1 MRSSLSERGDDLSIR
16 GKIIVLVLALEL
28 VLTVVVGTLFIDQHY
43 KGNDELAKR
52 IATNLRNNFIDD
64 STTIQEKYS
73 ARIEGFVK
81 SSPVIIYAFA
91 NKNRINLATH
101 LEQRI
106 NSLKQ
111 DQPFNSINFI
121 QADGTIFYHTADEKR
136 IGQNVSHIPFVRDSL
151 RDKKPLSGL
160 VLALGG
166 LNYRFSY
173 PVYHADNYIGMVVFI
188 VDATHSLDMISKN
201 FEIQWGILINK
212 ENILPETE
220 RQMMVS
226 NGDLLIKSSG
236 ELFNNIPFL
245 ERISQSA
252 PLAVLKSTASYHRK
266 LYTLPLENYAGTPIG
281 EIVTVLDVSKRL
293 HEFKVSLWNVGLVV
307 LAVFI
312 VTSCVLFQGIGFFL
326 KKVKESQHQLED
338 TVNQRT
344 QQLKETNQR
353 LSEEIV
359 QHELTQKNLESLSV
373 KDALTGLY
381 NRRKFNDQYEIEW
394 NAALRDS
401 RVLSLIMIDIDCF
414 KPYNDKYGHLAGD
427 EALKVVAETIKK
439 NVTRPRDCVA
449 RYGGEEFICIL
460 PETSM
465 DATIHVAEV
474 IRKSVEELNYIHE
487 FSTASSVITVSIG
500 LISAV
505 PEKIQAKEELIDLA
519 DKALYRAKSAGRN
532 CIKAC

>member
-1 MRSSLSERGDDLSIR
+1 MRCSQSERGEILSIR
-16 GKIIVLVLALEL
+16 GKIIALVLALEL
-28 VLTVVVGTLFIDQHY
+28 VLTVVVGTLFINQHY

-64 STTIQEKYS
+64 STTIQAKYS

-81 SSPVIIYAFA
+81 SSPAIIDAFA
-91 NKNRINLATH
+91 NRDQSNLTIH
-101 LEQRI
+101 LEQRL

-111 DQPFNSINFI
+111 DQSFTSINFI
-121 QADGTIFYHTADEKR
+121 QADGTIFYHTKNKKR
-136 IGQNVSHIPFVRDSL
+136 IGRSVSHVPFVNDSL
-151 RDKKPLSGL
+151 KVKKPLSGL

-166 LNYRFSY
+166 LSYRFSY
-173 PVYHADNYIGMVVFI
+173 PVYHADKYVGMVVFI
-188 VDATHSLDMISKN
+188 VDATHSLDMVSKN
-201 FEIQWGILINK
+201 FQIQWGILINK

-226 NGDLLIKSSG
+226 NGDLLITSSG
-236 ELFNNIPFL
+236 ELFNKVHFL
-245 ERISQSA
+245 ERISQLA
-252 PLAVLKSTASYHRK
+252 PLDVLKSTASYYRK

-281 EIVTVLDVSKRL
+281 GIVTVLDVSKKL
-293 HEFKVSLWNVGLVV
+293 HEFKVSLWNVGLIV

-326 KKVKESQHQLED
+326 KKVKESQQQLED
-338 TVNQRT
+338 TVSQRT
-344 QQLKETNQR
+344 QQLQETNQR

-359 QHELTQKNLESLSV
+359 QHELTQKNLESLSER
-373 KDALTGLY
+373 DALTGLY

-401 RVLSLIMIDIDCF
+401 RVISLIMIDIDCF

-427 EALKVVAETIKK
+427 EALKVVAETIQQ

-449 RYGGEEFICIL
+449 RYGGEEFVCIL

-474 IRKSVEELNYIHE
+474 IRKSVEELNFIHE
-487 FSTASSVITVSIG
+487 FSTVASIITVSIG
-500 LISAV
+500 LISAI
-505 PEKIQAKEELIDLA
+505 PEKFQAKEELIDLA

-532 CIKAC
+532 CVKAC